1 MNTTPKT
8 SNGEVLQKAIADRVP
23 HAVNTATRK
32 DSTLRVCEHVE
43 MFQPER
49 WKSHTRWEYKR
60 VPSATNNEIN
70 ATLRKESRIESRF
83 SALMGS
89 GRIDEAMKLLQRN
102 PTLFKM
108 Q

>member
-1 MNTTPKT
+1 MKTTPKT
-8 SNGEVLQKAIADRVP
+8 SNGEILQQAIADRVP

-43 MFQPER
+43 MFTPER

-60 VPSATNNEIN
+60 VPSQENNEIN
-70 ATLRKESRIESRF
+70 KRLRKESRIESRF

-102 PTLFKM
+102 PNIFKV